1 MRVVVLADALLH
13 RTLAMVRHA
22 QRALQDT
29 YEVAMAHS
37 EHPIITAVKA
47 QVKDQAQP
55 FNMSVHIRIKP
66 EYAAAFEAEFKTCI
80 AATRKETGCIA
91 YDLNRSSEDAT
102 RYINYER
109 WASVPALAAHLAE
122 EHTVKLL
129 ATVGPF
135 LDGSPEIKVYFFAG
149 E

>member
-1 MRVVVLADALLH
+1 MS
-13 RTLAMVRHA
+13 
-22 QRALQDT
+22 
-29 YEVAMAHS
+29 HS
-37 EHPIITAVKA
+37 DHPIISAVKD
-47 QVKDQAQP
+47 QVKDQGQP

-66 EYAAAFEAEFKTCI
+66 DHAALFETAFKACV
-80 AATRKETGCIA
+80 AMTRQETGCIA

-109 WASVPALAAHLAE
+109 WASVPALAAHLAA

-129 ATVGPF
+129 ATIGPF